1 MSWQATSWALRNA
14 PVGGNTT
21 ARLILVSLA
30 DRAGVDGRNTWPSV
44 RTLVDELHIS
54 DSTVRRQLAWLEERG
69 IISRGDQSMAARNA
83 HGKAIPPQFR
93 PVVWNLNM
101 GVPAE
106 QVEEAEEGPL
116 EVRPV
121 KMTGQSEPRN
131 EADSRPVKMTGQE
144 NGDDSRPV
152 THADSDL
159 SPVTD
164 KPVILKPSP
173 SPSNEGVPRKDPKT
187 DVDRDATRVT
197 DALRT
202 SLELQIGPR
211 PSDKEAAARL
221 VREHGVDLV
230 LAVVKWCTAPASDGF
245 RSRQDGF
252 WRTVLTGARSL
263 ERNWPAILLQMQ
275 GDPTGISALKR
286 LRSKS
291 VDAPHMVRS
300 LADGKQYPVYWGHL
314 DQIGCIR
321 DHFAA
326 FDSTAGR
333 PMDPG
338 SCPVCGQDTRNQA
351 THGIEGR
358 QDR

>member
-1 MSWQATSWALRNA
+1 MSWQATSWALRKA

-44 RTLVDELHIS
+44 RTLTDELHIS
-54 DSTVRRQLAWLEERG
+54 DSTVRRQLAWLEGRG

-83 HGKAIPPQFR
+83 QGRSIPPQFR

-106 QVEEAEEGPL
+106 QVEETEESLL

-121 KMTGQSEPRN
+121 KMTGQRKPRD
-131 EADSRPVKMTGQE
+131 EADSRPVKMTGQKTVS
-144 NGDDSRPV
+144 DSRPV

-173 SPSNEGVPRKDPKT
+173 SPSYEGAPRKSPEADA
-187 DVDRDATRVT
+187 DRDAARVT
-197 DALRT
+197 DALRM
-202 SLELQIGPR
+202 SLGLEVGPR
-211 PSDKEAAARL
+211 PSDTDAAARL
-221 VREHGVDLV
+221 VREHGADLV
-230 LAVVKWCTAPASDGF
+230 LAVVRWCTAPASDGF

-275 GDPTGISALKR
+275 GDPKGASALER
-286 LRSKS
+286 
-291 VDAPHMVRS
+291 VRS
-300 LADGKQYPVYWGHL
+300 GPADGPRMVTSVADGRRRPVYG
-314 DQIGCIR
+314 DQGIERVR

-326 FDSTAGR
+326 FDSMSGR

-338 SCPVCGQDTRNQA
+338 SCPVCGQDPRNQA
-351 THGIEGR
+351 THGIER
-358 QDR
+358 RRDR

>member
-1 MSWQATSWALRNA
+1 MSWQATSWALRKA

-44 RTLVDELHIS
+44 RTLTDELHIS
-54 DSTVRRQLAWLEERG
+54 DSTVRRQLTWLEERG
-69 IISRGDQSMAARNA
+69 IISRGNQSMAARNA
-83 HGKAIPPQFR
+83 HGKVIPPQFR
-93 PVVWNLNM
+93 PVVWNLSM

-106 QVEEAEEGPL
+106 QVEETEESLL

-121 KMTGQSEPRN
+121 KMTGQRKPRD
-131 EADSRPVKMTGQE
+131 EADSRSVKMTGQKTVAE
-144 NGDDSRPV
+144 ARPV

-173 SPSNEGVPRKDPKT
+173 SPSDEGVPRKGPET
-187 DVDRDATRVT
+187 DADRDAARVT
-197 DALRT
+197 DALRM
-202 SLELQIGPR
+202 SLGLQINPR
-211 PSDKEAAARL
+211 PSDTDAAARL
-221 VREHGVDLV
+221 VREHGADLV
-230 LAVVKWCTAPASDGF
+230 LAVVRWCTAPASDGF

-263 ERNWPAILLQMQ
+263 ERNWPAILRQMQ
-275 GDPTGISALKR
+275 GDPKGASALKR
-286 LRSKS
+286 
-291 VDAPHMVRS
+291 VRS
-300 LADGKQYPVYWGHL
+300 GPADGPRMVTSVADGRKRPVYG
-314 DQIGCIR
+314 DQGIERIR

-326 FDSTAGR
+326 FDSMSGP

-338 SCPVCGQDTRNQA
+338 SCPVCGQDPRNQA
-351 THGIEGR
+351 THGIERR